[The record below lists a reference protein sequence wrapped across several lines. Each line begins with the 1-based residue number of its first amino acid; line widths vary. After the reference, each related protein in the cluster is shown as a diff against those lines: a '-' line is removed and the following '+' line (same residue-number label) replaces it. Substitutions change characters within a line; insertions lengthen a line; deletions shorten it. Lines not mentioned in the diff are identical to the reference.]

1 MSKITMKSTKQE
13 IMEAYEEAMKKIA
26 ESESGKDDPVAAAK
40 AESDKKIIESAQMIV
55 EDNIL
60 NPVIIERYENL
71 KTAIEMKNKEL
82 QELYGIETKANSLV
96 AMINAYKDKEIEL
109 KDKYNART
117 KELDDE
123 FTKKEL
129 ILKEEIASL
138 EKSKED
144 LINKIQNES
153 NELTKSLNKKHKREE
168 EEYEYNLKR
177 SRKVENDRWEDE
189 KAAREK
195 ELTER
200 EAAVKADEAELAD
213 RTSYI
218 EELEKKV
225 EGIPELIQ
233 DAKDKAFAEGKAK
246 ADKSNAFEV
255 RALKQ
260 QNDYNTQIL
269 EDKVDRLYSEV
280 DSLKAEKANLQ
291 AKLDDAYAQ
300 MRELAAE
307 TVKSTGGVKILSGQN
322 NTTNK

>member
-225 EGIPELIQ
+225 EEIPELIQ

-322 NTTNK
+322 NTANK

>member
-26 ESESGKDDPVAAAK
+26 ETEAGKDDPVAAAK

-96 AMINAYKDKEIEL
+96 AIINAYKDKEIEL
-109 KDKYNART
+109 KDKYDART

-225 EGIPELIQ
+225 EEIPELIQ
-233 DAKDKAFAEGKAK
+233 DAKDKAFADGKAK

-322 NTTNK
+322 NTANK

>member
-26 ESESGKDDPVAAAK
+26 ETEAGKDDPVAAAK
-40 AESDKKIIESAQMIV
+40 AENDKKIIESAQMIV

-177 SRKVENDRWEDE
+177 SRKVENDRLEDE

-225 EGIPELIQ
+225 EEIPVLIQ
-233 DAKDKAFAEGKAK
+233 DAKDKALAEGKAK

-255 RALKQ
+255 RAFKQ
-260 QNDYNTQIL
+260 QSEYDIKLL
-269 EDKVDRLYSEV
+269 EDRVERVAAYNEQ
-280 DSLKAEKANLQ
+280 LKKEKADLQ
-291 AKLDDAYAQ
+291 TKLDDAYAQ

-322 NTTNK
+322 NTANK

>member
-40 AESDKKIIESAQMIV
+40 AENDKKIIESAQMIV

-225 EGIPELIQ
+225 EEIPELIQ

-322 NTTNK
+322 NTANK

>member
-40 AESDKKIIESAQMIV
+40 AENDKKIIESAQMIV

-71 KTAIEMKNKEL
+71 KNAIEMKNKEL

-200 EAAVKADEAELAD
+200 EAAVKADETELAD

-225 EGIPELIQ
+225 EEIPELIQ

-280 DSLKAEKANLQ
+280 DCLKAEKANLQ

-322 NTTNK
+322 NTANK